1 MSPKKRQNDPAT
13 PKKSKKEKRVE
24 LAVINSDLRDEVIQ
38 KGMRDAWQKK
48 DSFSNGN
55 VRLDCAP
62 FPHCQITN
70 FLQSESFVES
80 LQTELL
86 QLHFNS
92 KSNDLYKFQQSDD
105 LRERR
110 EHHISQIRSI
120 IFGEF
125 RLWLSEVLQVDL
137 ETTVD
142 ISCAKYEHTD
152 VLLCHDDELE
162 GRRVAFILYLV
173 PPWEVK
179 DGGTLD
185 LFSTDEHCQPV
196 SVVKSLLPRWNSLVF
211 FEVSPVSFHQ
221 VAEVLAEGKCR
232 LSLSGWFHGQSLPRP
247 QRYMEP
253 HVPRHTH
260 ILRDESLIFE
270 WVNEMY
276 LDPCY
281 QAQVQQEFED
291 SSEICLPNFLQEEKI
306 RQVRS
311 ALQSSE
317 IQWQRRCPPNKR
329 CYGRADMQT
338 VPSCV
343 KECWELLSS
352 EPFFIL
358 LSNMTGLGLHFLT
371 PCDDEDDEDDDKSE
385 DGKSETENGDGEV
398 KEGTE
403 NGDGNTHAG
412 GSSSTTETSSADKK
426 AKGPPTCVGELRR
439 WAQGNYTLLHDSV
452 KREYALDLQLHIG
465 CAGWKAE
472 FGGFT
477 SYIAHDEDE
486 ELLTV
491 YPEDNCLAMVYRD
504 KDTLKFIKHIN
515 NSSSANVSAQN
526 TTAFYDFSFNYY
538 E

>member
-1 MSPKKRQNDPAT
+1 MSPKKRQNDSET
-13 PKKSKKEKRVE
+13 GGKNKKEKRGE
-24 LAVINSDLRDEVIQ
+24 LAVINSDLRDESLQ
-38 KGMRDAWQKK
+38 KGMRDAWQRKE
-48 DSFSNGN
+48 SYSNGS
-55 VRLDCAP
+55 VQLDCEP
-62 FPHCQITN
+62 FPHCQITH

-80 LQTELL
+80 LQAELF
-86 QLHFNS
+86 QLNFNS

-110 EHHISQIRSI
+110 EHHISQIRSV

-137 ETTVD
+137 EAIVD

-173 PPWEVK
+173 PPWELT

-196 SVVKSLLPRWNSLVF
+196 NIAKSLLPRWNSLVF

-221 VAEVLAEGKCR
+221 VAEVLTEGKCR
-232 LSLSGWFHGQSLPRP
+232 LSLSGWFHGHSLPRP
-247 QRYMEP
+247 PRYMEP
-253 HVPRHTH
+253 PVPRHTH
-260 ILRDESLIFE
+260 IPRDESVIFD

-276 LDPCY
+276 LDPRY
-281 QAQVQQEFED
+281 QARVQQEFED
-291 SSEICLPNFLQEEKI
+291 SSEICLPSFLQEEKF

-317 IQWQRRCPPNKR
+317 IQWERRGPPNKR
-329 CYGRADMQT
+329 CYSCADMQN
-338 VPSCV
+338 VPSCL

-358 LSNMTGLGLHFLT
+358 LSNLTGLRLHYLAQ
-371 PCDDEDDEDDDKSE
+371 CDDEDESDDEKS
-385 DGKSETENGDGEV
+385 DTENEDE
-398 KEGTE
+398 ERSTQAE
-403 NGDGNTHAG
+403 
-412 GSSSTTETSSADKK
+412 GSSCAADASSAEKK
-426 AKGPPTCVGELRR
+426 AKGPPTYVGKLRR
-439 WAQGNYTLLHDSV
+439 WARGDYTLLHDSV
-452 KREYALDLQLHIG
+452 KREYGLDLQLHMG

-491 YPEDNCLAMVYRD
+491 YPEDNSLALVYRD

-515 NSSSANVSAQN
+515 NSSSAHLSAPN
-526 TTAFYDFSFNYY
+526 TTAFYDFCFNYY

>member
-1 MSPKKRQNDPAT
+1 MPAKKRQNDPET
-13 PKKSKKEKRVE
+13 GKKNKKEKRGE
-24 LAVINSDLRDEVIQ
+24 LAVINSDLRDESAQ
-38 KGMRDAWQKK
+38 KGMRDAWQRKE
-48 DSFSNGN
+48 SYTNGN
-55 VRLDCAP
+55 VHLDCEP
-62 FPHCQITN
+62 FPHCQITH

-80 LQTELL
+80 LQAELL
-86 QLHFNS
+86 QLNFNS

-105 LRERR
+105 LRERK
-110 EHHISQIRSI
+110 EHHISQIRSV

-125 RLWLSEVLQVDL
+125 RVWLSEVLQVDL
-137 ETTVD
+137 EATVD

-173 PPWEVK
+173 PPWQVK

-196 SVVKSLLPRWNSLVF
+196 SVVKSLLPCWNSLVF

-221 VAEVLAEGKCR
+221 VAEVLSEEKSR
-232 LSLSGWFHGQSLPRP
+232 LSLSGWFHGPSLPRP
-247 QRYMEP
+247 SRYIEP
-253 HVPRHTH
+253 PVPRHIH
-260 ILRDESLIFE
+260 IPRDESLLFE

-276 LDPCY
+276 LDPRY
-281 QAQVQQEFED
+281 QARVQQEFEE
-291 SSEICLPNFLQEEKI
+291 SSEICLPSFLQEEKL

-317 IQWQRRCPPNKR
+317 IQWERKGPPNKR
-329 CYGRADMQT
+329 CYGCADMQS

-343 KECWELLSS
+343 QECWELLSS
-352 EPFFIL
+352 ESFFIL
-358 LSNMTGLGLHFLT
+358 LSNLTGLRLHYL
-371 PCDDEDDEDDDKSE
+371 CSDEDASENE
-385 DGKSETENGDGEV
+385 DGKSETENGDGE
-398 KEGTE
+398 
-403 NGDGNTHAG
+403 GNTQA
-412 GSSSTTETSSADKK
+412 SASNTDVDASSTERKD
-426 AKGPPTCVGELRR
+426 KGPPTCVGKLRR
-439 WAQGNYTLLHDSV
+439 WKHGDYTLLHDSV
-452 KREYALDLQLHIG
+452 KREYALDLQLHMG
-465 CAGWKAE
+465 CAGWKSE

-491 YPEDNCLAMVYRD
+491 YPEDNSLALVYRD

-515 NSSSANVSAQN
+515 SSSSSQLSSQN